1 MTDGRVDTAACSGP
15 AGAGRALGRY
25 GAWKAITVMKVEMA
39 IRTTVTPQDDANGGP
54 AQETV
59 RFGPAIAAERAP
71 VAGGLVQPH
80 GRDRSTATSG
90 NSSGE
95 P

>member
-1 MTDGRVDTAACSGP
+1 MGTAGPRLRCTFDSSRAPASDVADRLPGIFEDHNLVGPEDARSG
-15 AGAGRALGRY
+15 
-25 GAWKAITVMKVEMA
+25 
-39 IRTTVTPQDDANGGP
+39 D
-54 AQETV
+54 
-59 RFGPAIAAERAP
+59 GPAIAAERAP

>member
-1 MTDGRVDTAACSGP
+1 MYTAGP
-15 AGAGRALGRY
+15 RLRRIFDSSRAPASDVADRLPRIFEDHNLAGFR
-25 GAWKAITVMKVEMA
+25 EMA
-39 IRTTVTPQDDANGGP
+39 
-54 AQETV
+54 
-59 RFGPAIAAERAP
+59 PAIAAERAP

-80 GRDRSTATSG
+80 GWDRSTATSG